1 MLASMMVLMSEGLQ
15 CCPLK
20 TVAEAAGDLLFQDN
34 CSFFRTFDFFFLFLW
49 LENCCAFTRF
59 FQDLREACLVIMYFF
74 FYQLTK
80 RAALM
85 SINRPR

>member
-34 CSFFRTFDFFFLFLW
+34 CSFFRTFDFFFSFLM
-49 LENCCAFTRF
+49 A
-59 FQDLREACLVIMYFF
+59 
-74 FYQLTK
+74 
-80 RAALM
+80 
-85 SINRPR
+85 